1 MLRLLLAVLMF
12 AGFAGPALAQNPVHR
27 CVGSDGSPVFTD
39 QPCAS
44 MDATPTV
51 APAVA
56 STAAP
61 GATASS
67 VPILCATSVAA
78 LRRAVAEAF
87 ASRDANRLSGLVLWN
102 GYAQHT
108 AVVDIQSLSN
118 LLRQTLLDF
127 GTSGDTPEGGEPAA
141 SHDLLVR
148 TTSGSASGT
157 PLETRFGIVRQAG
170 CLWLQ
175 P

>member
-1 MLRLLLAVLMF
+1 MLRLLLTVLLF

-27 CVGSDGSPVFTD
+27 CVGSNGSPVFTD

-44 MDATPTV
+44 MDATATV
-51 APAVA
+51 APAAA
-56 STAAP
+56 STAAS
-61 GATASS
+61 GAPAS

-102 GYAQHT
+102 GYAHHT
-108 AVVDIQSLSN
+108 AIADIQSLSI

-127 GTSGDTPEGGEPAA
+127 GTSADGPEGGDPAA

-148 TTSGSASGT
+148 TTSSAAGA
-157 PLETRFGIVRQAG
+157 PQETRFGIVRQAG